1 MFKYL
6 FSRNRKDNND
16 IVKKEYFCNN
26 LYIKDNL
33 SDKEKF
39 ENIINF
45 AKEIIDKHN
54 NENSHEHPILDFIR
68 ILGRRIQSDY
78 MGYLLYSGKRENESS
93 HLEAREVMFSPYKSI
108 KDENNDYIEIS
119 DLIEKKQSDKKINL
133 SKDLVLP
140 WPWRRE
146 RIRDCL
152 LSIGEGRKSGIWKQ
166 DYDNHYVDVWLPIGI
181 AWVYGGNHS
190 ITVGIVQGGELEPN
204 YYSDISKVY
213 KYIKCDGESF
223 IDINSGRS
231 LCKVKSPEFAAIFE
245 IGRMMVDNNISFI
258 D

>member
-1 MFKYL
+1 MLKNL
-6 FSRNRKDNND
+6 FSKKKKDND
-16 IVKKEYFCNN
+16 DMAKEEYFCNN
-26 LYIKDNL
+26 LYIKDDL

-39 ENIINF
+39 ENIIDF

-54 NENSHEHPILDFIR
+54 NKNSHEHPILDFIR

-78 MGYLLYSGKRENESS
+78 MGYLLYSGKVENKSRD
-93 HLEAREVMFSPYKSI
+93 LEAREVMFSPYKTI
-108 KDENNDYIEIS
+108 KDENNNYIEVS
-119 DLIEKKQSDKKINL
+119 TLIERKQNDKKINL

-152 LSIGEGRKSGIWKQ
+152 LNIGEGREFGIWKQ
-166 DYDNHYVDVWLPIGI
+166 DYNNHFVDVWLPMGI
-181 AWVYGGNHS
+181 AWVNGGNHS
-190 ITVGIVQGGELEPN
+190 ITVGIVQGGELEPD

-213 KYIKCDGESF
+213 KYVKCDGENF
-223 IDINSGRS
+223 IDINSGINLS
-231 LCKVKSPEFAAIFE
+231 KVKSPEFAAIFE